1 MRFAWRIEGGPAKA
15 GPFRAISLSIAPVR
29 TVGDMPQYR
38 TAVIITLAVATLG
51 LDARPSHSLTHVS
64 VATFA
69 SQIAKS
75 ANNGSPPARIGNI
88 WGGFNHQPTAS
99 EVQDR
104 EKAAGISLSTA
115 QQERESAIL
124 DDIYKQLASQRPSGA
139 AQ

>member
-1 MRFAWRIEGGPAKA
+1 
-15 GPFRAISLSIAPVR
+15 
-29 TVGDMPQYR
+29 MPQYR
-38 TAVIITLAVATLG
+38 TAVLVAVATLG
-51 LDARPSHSLTHVS
+51 LDTRPVLADHSHSLTHAS
-64 VATFA
+64 VAKLA

-75 ANNGSPPARIGNI
+75 ADNGSPPARIGNI

-104 EKAAGISLSTA
+104 EKATGTSISTA

-124 DDIYKQLASQRPSGA
+124 GDIYKQLVSQRPSGA